1 MIYISGA
8 NNLRENKA
16 GGFGIFDLSDV
27 RTDEA
32 VTVLERLV
40 GFESISARPNLELVG
55 YVRDYLAARG
65 VDAHLSY
72 DDTGNRAN
80 LHATIG
86 PAVDGG
92 VVLNG
97 HTDVVPV
104 EGQVW
109 TSDPFRLVERDGR
122 LYGRGA
128 VDMKGFLACMLAS
141 VPAWQAKPLKR
152 PVHLSMCYDEEI
164 GGFGAPVLVDDLART
179 APLPRIAIVGEPT
192 GMRIIS
198 GHKGGFE
205 MRTVITG
212 FEAHAS
218 DPRKGANAIVFAARF
233 IAMLDDLGRELAAH
247 PRAGSPF
254 DPAWTT
260 VSVGTI
266 HGGAARNIIAG
277 SCAFD
282 WELRPIPGDDG
293 LALIERVSDYAR
305 SVLLP
310 EMHASAPDASIE
322 IVTEACVPALNSDD
336 AGEAVALLAELTG
349 QNSADVVS
357 FGTDAG
363 HFCNAGISTVVFGP
377 GSIEQA
383 HKPDEFIERSQI
395 GACMSFL
402 DRLGNHLTH

>member
-1 MIYISGA
+1 MV
-8 NNLRENKA
+8 
-16 GGFGIFDLSDV
+16 SDV
-27 RTDEA
+27 RTGEA
-32 VTVLERLV
+32 VQVLERLV
-40 GFESISARPNLELVG
+40 AFESISARPNLDLVG

-65 VDAHLSY
+65 VTAHLSY
-72 DDTGNRAN
+72 DDARARAN

-109 TSDPFRLVERDGR
+109 TSDPFTLTERDGR
-122 LYGRGA
+122 LHGRGA

-141 VPAWQAKPLKR
+141 VPAWQGRPLKR
-152 PVHLSMCYDEEI
+152 PIHVSMCYDEEI
-164 GGFGAPVLVDDLART
+164 GGFGAPVLVEDMGRT
-179 APLPRIAIVGEPT
+179 APRPSVAIVGEPT
-192 GMRIIS
+192 GMRIVS

-205 MRTVITG
+205 MRTTITG

-233 IAMLDDLGRELAAH
+233 IAMLDDLGRELAAA

-260 VSVGTI
+260 ISVGTI

-277 SCAFD
+277 SCVFD
-282 WELRPIPGDDG
+282 WELRPVPGDDG
-293 LALIERVSDYAR
+293 TALIAR
-305 SVLLP
+305 IDDHARTVLLP
-310 EMHASAPDASIE
+310 GMRAASPSADIQTE
-322 IVTEACVPALNSDD
+322 TEACVPPLNHED
-336 AGEAVALLAELTG
+336 ARAAVALLCELTG

-383 HKPDEFIERSQI
+383 HKPDEYIERSQI
-395 GACMSFL
+395 AACMSFL
-402 DRLGNHLTH
+402 DRLGDRLAH

>member
-1 MIYISGA
+1 VV
-8 NNLRENKA
+8 
-16 GGFGIFDLSDV
+16 SDV
-27 RTDEA
+27 RTGEA
-32 VTVLERLV
+32 VQVLERLV
-40 GFESISARPNLELVG
+40 AFESISARPNLDLVG
-55 YVRDYLAARG
+55 YVRDYLATRG
-65 VDAHLSY
+65 VTAHLSY
-72 DDTGNRAN
+72 DDARARAN

-109 TSDPFRLVERDGR
+109 TSDPFTLTERAGR
-122 LYGRGA
+122 LHGRGA

-141 VPAWQAKPLKR
+141 VPAWQARPLKR
-152 PVHLSMCYDEEI
+152 PIHVSMCYDEEI
-164 GGFGAPVLVDDLART
+164 GGFGAPVLVEDMGRT
-179 APLPRIAIVGEPT
+179 APHPSVAIVGEPT
-192 GMRIIS
+192 GMRIVS

-233 IAMLDDLGRELAAH
+233 IAMLDDLGRELAAA

-254 DPAWTT
+254 DPAWSTI
-260 VSVGTI
+260 SVGTI

-282 WELRPIPGDDG
+282 WELRPVPGDDG
-293 LALIERVSDYAR
+293 TALIARVDDYAR
-305 SVLLP
+305 TVLLP
-310 EMHASAPDASIE
+310 EMRAASPSADIRT
-322 IVTEACVPALNSDD
+322 VTEARVPPLNHED
-336 AGEAVALLAELTG
+336 AREAVALLCELTG
-349 QNSADVVS
+349 QNGADVVS

-363 HFCNAGISTVVFGP
+363 HFCDAGISTVVFGP

-383 HKPDEFIERSQI
+383 HKPDEYIERSQI
-395 GACMSFL
+395 DACMSFL
-402 DRLGNHLTH
+402 DRLGDRLTH